1 MKKTFKIPATI
12 CANAKI
18 HPKLNTQRIFAKI
31 FTVGEAFSKLL
42 SSESFSLNDL
52 RYSVE
57 TIYLPNGKKLY
68 LITGHKNGNSG
79 KKIIPPI
86 KYPIG
91 TKIEVTNQIMFPKN
105 AIINLYLV
113 YFFNAIKCKG
123 KFRRFNFTF
132 FCKILH
138 L

>member
-1 MKKTFKIPATI
+1 MFGIAIIVQMKKTFKIPATI

-52 RYSVE
+52 SYSVE
-57 TIYLPNGKKLY
+57 TISLPKGKKLY

-105 AIINLYLV
+105 DII
-113 YFFNAIKCKG
+113 YFF
-123 KFRRFNFTF
+123 
-132 FCKILH
+132 
-138 L
+138 

>member
-1 MKKTFKIPATI
+1 MFGIAIIVQMKKAFKIPATI

-57 TIYLPNGKKLY
+57 TISLPNGKKLY

-91 TKIEVTNQIMFPKN
+91 KKLKLLTKLCFLKMP
-105 AIINLYLV
+105 
-113 YFFNAIKCKG
+113 
-123 KFRRFNFTF
+123 
-132 FCKILH
+132 
-138 L
+138 